1 MQDKWLAA
9 VAVIACI
16 SLTTLAGCGKGSDVE
31 HRPEK
36 PSTGQ
41 GATSSSGQTEPAKDG
56 KAGQG
61 AERAG
66 KTSGTKGEDE
76 EEAEQVK
83 LDVELPEPTFAG
95 TPSDLKG
102 MHLDPDAGGPRGAV
116 YAPEG
121 VTLLSKGKP
130 VSTSSESIMGQAEQ
144 VTDGIKKAGE
154 GFYLTLPAGKEWVQ
168 VDLGNTYKLDAILIW
183 HYHASAR
190 VYHDVIVQVSGD
202 KDFKKNVRKV
212 FNNDY
217 DNSSGL
223 GKGDNYEYVETYEG
237 KLVKPGGV
245 KGSYVRVYT
254 NGSTANE
261 LNHFTEVEIYG
272 RPATD

>member
-1 MQDKWLAA
+1 M
-9 VAVIACI
+9 AVIACVALI
-16 SLTTLAGCGKGSDVE
+16 TVVGCGKNSDMQ
-31 HRPEK
+31 
-36 PSTGQ
+36 SGQ
-41 GATSSSGQTEPAKDG
+41 KQAPAGQKSDSSPNQTEPVKDE
-56 KAGQG
+56 KPKQRKEDTEKSPAT
-61 AERAG
+61 
-66 KTSGTKGEDE
+66 KTKDKE
-76 EEAEQVK
+76 EPAQVK

-95 TPSDLKG
+95 TPSDLKD

-121 VTLLSKGKP
+121 AELLSEGKP
-130 VSTSSESIMGQAEQ
+130 VTTSSEPIMGKPKR
-144 VTDGIKKAGE
+144 VTDGVKKAGE
-154 GFYLTLPAGKEWVQ
+154 GFYLTLPPGKQWVQ
-168 VDLGNTYKLDAILIW
+168 IDLGDTCKLDAILIW

-202 KDFKKNVRKV
+202 ENFKKGVKTV

-237 KLVKPGGV
+237 KLVEPGGV
-245 KGSYVRVYT
+245 EGRYVRIYT
-254 NGSTANE
+254 HGSTANE